1 VGVLIALFAAA
12 TYGAGDFFGG
22 LAAKRTSV
30 LTVVPVTGLFGLATA
45 LIVVPFLSPHAPSSS
60 DLVLGAIIGVIGAGA
75 IGFLYRGL
83 AIGRMSVVAPITAV
97 IAAIVPVGFGI
108 FTGERPSPAVVVGIV
123 MALGAVALVS
133 ASSNEDVTGEPEP
146 RRSGIVEAF
155 AAGVGFGLLYV
166 VLSLTS
172 RGVWP
177 LVAARCVSVALVAAV
192 ALCMRRFSM
201 PTRGSLATMAVAG
214 SLDMVGNVLYV
225 VALRY
230 TLISVA
236 AVLTSLYPASTV
248 MLARIVLKEKLGRLQ
263 WIGVA
268 CAVAGIALIA
278 RG

>member
-1 VGVLIALFAAA
+1 MGALIALLAAA

-30 LTVVPVTGLFGLATA
+30 LTVVPVTGIFGLATA
-45 LIVVPFLSPHAPSSS
+45 LIAVPFLSPNAPPAS
-60 DLVLGAIIGVIGAGA
+60 DLVLGAIIGAIGAGA

-97 IAAIVPVGFGI
+97 IGAIVPVGFGI
-108 FTGERPSPAVVVGIV
+108 FKGERPSVAVIAGIV

-133 ASSNEDVTGEPEP
+133 ASSNEDVSGQPEP
-146 RRSGIVEAF
+146 RASGVLEAC
-155 AAGVGFGLLYV
+155 AAGLGFGLLYV
-166 VLSLTS
+166 VLSMTS

-177 LVAARCVSVALVAAV
+177 LVAARCVSVALVGAA
-192 ALCMRRFSM
+192 ALCVRRFAM
-201 PTRGSLATMAVAG
+201 PARASLATMAVAG

-225 VALRY
+225 VSLRY

-248 MLARIVLKEKLGRLQ
+248 ILARLVLKERLGRLQ
-263 WIGVA
+263 LIGVA